1 MEKVKIKN
9 EIKKAEVKAKVNK
22 AGRDVKKAVNNTKKD
37 VRKAANN
44 AKKAIRKAD
53 AKVVKKETLQFNKY
67 SVYFQSFAIVLAIAA
82 ISLAVCNCVSVN
94 VMLELFGVSVLL
106 IAFSLFPKRS

>member
-53 AKVVKKETLQFNKY
+53 AKVIKKETLQFNKY